1 MKWKKKQNKK
11 KHIAFIKKK
20 KTQHQ
25 TLENREI
32 LNILGLRNAYSILT
46 ASRGLTDKSDVFRAP
61 EKKKIFQLWNTVRL
75 MCVVQWSLDVMLSAV
90 SNGRAQFS
98 VAGRKALGH
107 SSLELY
113 RSLARAE
120 QCASTQRER
129 ARGRGEVWSPRP
141 ALSNIEP
148 PWLPCVLLMRSNAS
162 GNIGTLL
169 RVCHLSQLK
178 TFIQDGHE
186 RNNDS
191 QFVSF

>member
-1 MKWKKKQNKK
+1 MKKTTKTPQNHCIHKNKK
-11 KHIAFIKKK
+11 KPNTPDTWKQSDSEYFR
-20 KTQHQ
+20 TQECALHTYSKQ
-25 TLENREI
+25 GSHWQERRFSCTGEEENLPTLKHS
-32 LNILGLRNAYSILT
+32 A
-46 ASRGLTDKSDVFRAP
+46 
-61 EKKKIFQLWNTVRL
+61 
-75 MCVVQWSLDVMLSAV
+75 LDVRRPVIFGCNAQCRLV
-90 SNGRAQFS
+90 WKGQFS
-98 VAGRKALGH
+98 VAGRKAVGH

-120 QCASTQRER
+120 QCASTHTER
-129 ARGRGEVWSPRP
+129 ARGRGVWSPRP

-148 PWLPCVLLMRSNAS
+148 PWLPCVLPVRSNAG

-186 RNNDS
+186 RNSDS